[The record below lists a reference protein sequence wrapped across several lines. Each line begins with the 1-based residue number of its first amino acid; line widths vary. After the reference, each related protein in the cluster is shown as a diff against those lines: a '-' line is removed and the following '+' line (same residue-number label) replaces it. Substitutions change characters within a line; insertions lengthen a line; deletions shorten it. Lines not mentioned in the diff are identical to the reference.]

1 MSIFKTVNA
10 DCPGCNTPVSF
21 ELVFSVAA
29 DRRPDLR
36 AAILDGSFQ
45 RQTCPSCST
54 AFRAEPEFVYMDI
67 KRSQYIGVWP
77 ASKRAQWRECAQRT
91 REVFDSTL
99 GAGATREAREIGVGL
114 QARVVFGWPALVEK
128 LLCQQAGIDDRTLEV
143 AKALVMRNA
152 DTIRLPGAQEFRL
165 VRFEGDDP
173 VLAWVRGANGSVSDA
188 SRVPRKLF
196 SEIESTPAQWQAMG
210 DEVADGLV
218 VDLQREMLAA

>member
-1 MSIFKTVNA
+1 
-10 DCPGCNTPVSF
+10 
-21 ELVFSVAA
+21 
-29 DRRPDLR
+29 
-36 AAILDGSFQ
+36 
-45 RQTCPSCST
+45 
-54 AFRAEPEFVYMDI
+54 
-67 KRSQYIGVWP
+67 
-77 ASKRAQWRECAQRT
+77 
-91 REVFDSTL
+91 
-99 GAGATREAREIGVGL
+99 
-114 QARVVFGWPALVEK
+114 VVFGWPALVEK
-128 LLCQQAGIDDRTLEV
+128 LLCQAAGLDDRTLEV